1 MEWAFEGGEKMFHDK
16 HFPCVTNRAP
26 FFNFCVKVGA
36 LTFFLLAALYLFPC
50 AIRAQDDSSLVAADR
65 SLLHALDS
73 KDKSGADKVLDANF
87 AWIDSVGKRFT
98 RAQVLETFPTQANA
112 DVEVQIR
119 MYGNTAMVR
128 ANRGKVNVLRVWVK
142 RASGWRI
149 ALYQEVT
156 QVEKSEPAGG
166 VTSTDC
172 LNPCREIP
180 YQPQTAS
187 EKEAIASWQGVMKAM
202 AENDADAYAPLIAD
216 EFTATDTYHDR
227 PYTKADRL
235 AQIAKQKQSGAR
247 SSPPELISADMFD
260 FGDAVMMIAREQ
272 RRGAKA
278 YFNSRMWVKRD
289 GRWQML
295 LSFNTRIE

>member
-1 MEWAFEGGEKMFHDK
+1 MSFTGYHNHKN
-16 HFPCVTNRAP
+16 CVI
-26 FFNFCVKVGA
+26 VGA
-36 LTFFLLAALYLFPC
+36 PTFLALALLLFGVVPL
-50 AIRAQDDSSLVAADR
+50 RAAD
-65 SLLHALDS
+65 STTLLQVDQAFVYALAQ
-73 KDKSGADKVLDANF
+73 KDAATAASFLSSDF
-87 AWIDSVGKRFT
+87 AWIDSMGKRYS
-98 RAQVLETFPTQANA
+98 RAQVLESVPGVVNA
-112 DVEVQIR
+112 DVEPQARV
-119 MYGNTAMVR
+119 YGDAAVVR

-142 RASGWRI
+142 EAPGWRVL
-149 ALYQEVT
+149 LYQEVT

-166 VTSTDC
+166 ATSGDC
-172 LNPCREIP
+172 VNPCKEIP

-187 EKEAIASWQGVMKAM
+187 EKAAIASWQGVMKAM

-235 AQIAKQKQSGAR
+235 AQIAKQKQSGAHNA
-247 SSPPELISADMFD
+247 PPEMISGEMFD
-260 FGDAVMMIAREQ
+260 FGETALMIAREQ

-295 LSFNTRIE
+295 FSFNTRIE